1 MDILVCSKLNK
12 YKWYGA
18 FNDQCHVIEHTNP
31 SPEIKSIGFSSVASN
46 LLCVFAYHG
55 SLIKSYLTEG
65 NIKTE
70 YWIQIQGKVPFK
82 HISLVTSQNVG
93 RRYPSRTLNNK
104 KTKTNP
110 PLVQIATHTQTHTH
124 ARIRAYPHIHI
135 SLVGDI
141 RTSPDSMLEVNYG
154 CTSYTVVSC

>member
-18 FNDQCHVIEHTNP
+18 FNDQCHVIAHTKP

-46 LLCVFAYHG
+46 LLCVYPYHG
-55 SLIKSYLTEG
+55 LLIKIYSTEDIG
-65 NIKTE
+65 E

-93 RRYPSRTLNNK
+93 RRYPSRTLK
-104 KTKTNP
+104 
-110 PLVQIATHTQTHTH
+110 QI
-124 ARIRAYPHIHI
+124 IIK
-135 SLVGDI
+135 
-141 RTSPDSMLEVNYG
+141 
-154 CTSYTVVSC
+154 

>member
-12 YKWYGA
+12 YKWYGT
-18 FNDQCHVIEHTNP
+18 FNDQCHVIEHTKP
-31 SPEIKSIGFSSVASN
+31 SPEIKPIGFSSVASN
-46 LLCVFAYHG
+46 LLCVYPYHG

-93 RRYPSRTLNNK
+93 RRYPSRTLK
-104 KTKTNP
+104 
-110 PLVQIATHTQTHTH
+110 QI
-124 ARIRAYPHIHI
+124 IIK
-135 SLVGDI
+135 
-141 RTSPDSMLEVNYG
+141 
-154 CTSYTVVSC
+154 